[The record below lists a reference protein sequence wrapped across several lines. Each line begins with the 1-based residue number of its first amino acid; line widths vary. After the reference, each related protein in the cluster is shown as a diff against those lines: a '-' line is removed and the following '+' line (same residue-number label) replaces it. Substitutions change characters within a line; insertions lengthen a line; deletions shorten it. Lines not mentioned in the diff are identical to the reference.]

1 MKRYPAIDDR
11 LKAFVEAQPVYF
23 VGTASADAR
32 ISVSP
37 KGIDSFRVLGPNRV
51 AYADMTGA
59 TNEAAGH
66 LQRDGRITI
75 LFCSFTRT
83 ANIVRIYGT
92 GKVVLPSDDAWSEL
106 AERMPQPPSTRQ
118 FIDVVVNEV
127 IDNCGYGVPEMSLVR
142 ERPALI
148 AWSEQ
153 KGEEGLRAYRQEKNR
168 QSIDGRPIIV
178 E

>member
-23 VGTASADAR
+23 VGTASEGAR
-32 ISVSP
+32 INVSP

-66 LQRDGRITI
+66 LQRDGRITL

-92 GKVVLPSDDAWSEL
+92 GKVVLPSDRAWSEL
-106 AERMPQPPSTRQ
+106 AERMPQPPGTRQ
-118 FIDVVVNEV
+118 FIDVAVNEV
-127 IDNCGYGVPEMSLVR
+127 IDNCGFGVPEMSLER
-142 ERPALI
+142 ERTTLI
-148 AWSEQ
+148 ALSEQ
-153 KGEEGLRAYRQEKNR
+153 KGEEGLRAYREQKNS

>member
-1 MKRYPAIDDR
+1 MKRHPAIDDK
-11 LKAFVEAQPVYF
+11 LKAFIEAQPVYF
-23 VGTASADAR
+23 VGTASEGAT

-59 TNEAAGH
+59 TNEAAAH

-75 LFCSFTRT
+75 LFCSFTRN
-83 ANIVRIYGT
+83 ANIVRIYGK
-92 GKVVLPSDDAWSEL
+92 GRVVLPNDPSWEEL
-106 AERMPQPPSTRQ
+106 AAAMPQPAGLRH
-118 FIDVVVNEV
+118 FIEVAVDEV
-127 IDNCGYGVPEMSLVR
+127 IDNCGYGVPEMTLVR
-142 ERPALI
+142 ARPTLT

-153 KGEEGLRAYRQEKNR
+153 KGEEGLRAYRQEKNSI
-168 QSIDGRPIIV
+168 SIDGLPIEV